1 MTTLANQLRSAF
13 FLASRDAYVKG
24 AFVLPALLAVS
35 TILLVLLFPDANMHV
50 MFESGL
56 LGIVRTGALFGTCL
70 AMAGI
75 VTHDVSSGGLRAAV
89 LAERGRGGYVASRV
103 ILALVLAVLL
113 GVWSVLLGMAPLLG
127 PRVVF
132 EGMPAGELALRVAAH
147 VLVGWTYAVFGM
159 LLLWLARSP
168 RGFASAFFAAVI
180 LGAGVLNALL
190 LVPVAVL
197 IPLSQELAYGALQII
212 IPILPSGLL
221 ADAFVADAR
230 LVVLPVAY
238 VIVFWALS
246 RRVMARA
253 PL

>member
-1 MTTLANQLRSAF
+1 MTTLANQLRAAF

-35 TILLVLLFPDANMHV
+35 TTLLVLLFPDANMHV

-56 LGIVRTGALFGTCL
+56 LGIVRTGSLFGTCL

-75 VTHDVSSGGLRAAV
+75 VTHDVSPGGLRAAV
-89 LAERGRGGYVASRV
+89 LAGRGREGYVASRV

-127 PRVVF
+127 PSVVF
-132 EGMPAGELALRVAAH
+132 EGVPAGELALRVAAH

-197 IPLSQELAYGALQII
+197 IPLSQELAFGAFQLIV
-212 IPILPSGLL
+212 PILPSSLL
-221 ADAFVADAR
+221 GDAFVADAR
-230 LVVLPVAY
+230 LVVLPIAY

>member
-1 MTTLANQLRSAF
+1 MTALANQLRSAF
-13 FLASRDAYVKG
+13 HLASRDAYVKG
-24 AFVLPALLAVS
+24 AFVLPALLVVLS
-35 TILLVLLFPDANMHV
+35 LLVLLFSNVNVHV
-50 MFESGL
+50 MFEGAVLSL
-56 LGIVRTGALFGTCL
+56 IRVGALFGTCL
-70 AMAGI
+70 SMAGI
-75 VTHDVSSGGLRAAV
+75 VTHDISSGGLRAAV

-103 ILALVLAVLL
+103 ILALALAVIL
-113 GVWSVLLGMAPLLG
+113 GAWSTLLGMPLLLC
-127 PRVVF
+127 PDVAF
-132 EGMPAGELALRVAAH
+132 EGMPAAELALRAVAC

-168 RGFASAFFAAVI
+168 RGFASAFFAAVL

-197 IPLSQELAYGALQII
+197 IPLSQELAFGALQII